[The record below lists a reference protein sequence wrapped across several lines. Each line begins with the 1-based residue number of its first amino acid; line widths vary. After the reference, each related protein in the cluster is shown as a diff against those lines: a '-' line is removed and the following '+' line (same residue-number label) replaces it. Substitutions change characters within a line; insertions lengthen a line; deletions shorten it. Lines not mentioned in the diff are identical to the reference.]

1 MAISNLRIRDTDGSR
16 FRVGSSLFEYKTKP
30 AMVQFTDLL
39 EKRKSHELIS
49 AHGWVK
55 SAIVGIIVS
64 REPGRQSTE

>member
-1 MAISNLRIRDTDGSR
+1 MAVSNLRIPDTDGSR

-39 EKRKSHELIS
+39 EEKEITRIDFRD
-49 AHGWVK
+49 GWVK